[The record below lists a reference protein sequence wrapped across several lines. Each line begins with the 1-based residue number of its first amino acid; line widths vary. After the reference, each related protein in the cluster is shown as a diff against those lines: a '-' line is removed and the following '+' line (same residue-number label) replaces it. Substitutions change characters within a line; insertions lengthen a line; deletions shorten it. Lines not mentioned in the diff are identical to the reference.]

1 MSASPL
7 GTRALKIQ
15 IGTAEYNTDV
25 SSVKIVSGEADS
37 DFVSFADAAAG
48 GAREYRL
55 QCTATQD
62 PADEDSIWRMVW
74 DSAGSDAAITLDPYG
89 GGTASATNPLVT
101 GTVVITE
108 PDGDL
113 LGGEA
118 DPSTTA
124 KFTFEIDWVF
134 KAKPTLVTGA

>member
-7 GTRALKIQ
+7 GTRSLKMK
-15 IGTAEYNTDV
+15 IGAVEFNTDV
-25 SSVKIVSGEADS
+25 SNVRITSQESDS

-55 QCTATQD
+55 ACTATQD
-62 PADEDSIWRMVW
+62 PADVNSIWNMVW
-74 DSAGSDAAITLDPYG
+74 TKAGQDAVIVLDAYG
-89 GGTASATNPLVT
+89 GGAPSATNPT
-101 GTVVITE
+101 INGTVVISE

-118 DPSTTA
+118 NASTTA
-124 KFTFEIDWVF
+124 KFTFEIEWTF
-134 KAKPTLVTGA
+134 KAKPTLVTV